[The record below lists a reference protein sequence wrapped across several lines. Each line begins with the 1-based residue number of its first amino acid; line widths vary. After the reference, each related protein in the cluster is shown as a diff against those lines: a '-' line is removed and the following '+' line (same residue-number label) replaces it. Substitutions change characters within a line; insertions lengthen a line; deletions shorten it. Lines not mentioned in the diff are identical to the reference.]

1 MRLHGLDRKAIIE
14 LAEKLIFP
22 EEHTSDGFASNQTS
36 FHSRGNAEPVVR
48 ELLQNCLD
56 ARRSERES
64 VEVVFTIDQVPV
76 TDLPAH
82 KDYRE
87 AFQSAR
93 SQRKQHDQLSPK
105 DVKICERID
114 EIIEGDQVPVLF
126 CRDNGKGIDDNQMNR
141 LLSEGN
147 TDKSD
152 EGAGSVGLGH
162 LTAFAASDLRYVVYG
177 GKTSGSFTGSGR
189 AILAARMGGGGR
201 KNSAFPERHS
211 SAKKE
216 TPN

>member
-1 MRLHGLDRKAIIE
+1 MIK

-22 EEHTSDGFASNQTS
+22 DEQTSDGFASNQTS

-56 ARRSERES
+56 ARRLDS

-82 KDYRE
+82 KDYIG
-87 AFQSAR
+87 AFRSAR
-93 SQRKQHDQLSPK
+93 SQREQHNQLSPK
-105 DVKICERID
+105 DMKICERID
-114 EIIEGDQVPVLF
+114 EIITGDRVPVLF
-126 CRDNGKGIDDNQMNR
+126 CRDNGKGIDDNHMNR

-177 GKTSGSFTGSGR
+177 GKTSGGFTGSGR
-189 AILAARMGGGGR
+189 AILAARMGGGVGKIR
-201 KNSAFPERHS
+201 FPQK
-211 SAKKE
+211 AL
-216 TPN
+216 

>member
-1 MRLHGLDRKAIIE
+1 MIK

-22 EEHTSDGFASNQTS
+22 EEQTSDGFANNQTS

-56 ARRSERES
+56 ARRPELDS
-64 VEVVFTIDQVPV
+64 VEVVFTIDKVSV
-76 TDLPAH
+76 TDLPAY
-82 KDYRE
+82 KDYLE

-93 SQRKQHDQLSPK
+93 SQREQHGQLSQK
-105 DVKICERID
+105 DMKICERIE

-177 GKTSGSFTGSGR
+177 GETSGGFTGSGR
-189 AILAARMGGGGR
+189 AILAARMGGGVAKTRFPR
-201 KNSAFPERHS
+201 KAL
-211 SAKKE
+211 
-216 TPN
+216 

>member
-1 MRLHGLDRKAIIE
+1 M
-14 LAEKLIFP
+14 AEKLIFP
-22 EEHTSDGFASNQTS
+22 DEQTSDGFASNQTS

-56 ARRSERES
+56 ARHERES

-76 TDLPAH
+76 TDLPAY

-93 SQRKQHDQLSPK
+93 SQRKQHNQLSPK

-114 EIIEGDQVPVLF
+114 EIIGGQVPVLF

-177 GKTSGSFTGSGR
+177 GKTSGGFTGSGR

-201 KNSAFPERHS
+201 KIRSFP
-211 SAKKE
+211 
-216 TPN
+216 

>member
-1 MRLHGLDRKAIIE
+1 MIK

-22 EEHTSDGFASNQTS
+22 DEQTSDGFASNQTS

-56 ARRSERES
+56 ARHERES

-76 TDLPAH
+76 TDLPAY

-87 AFQSAR
+87 AFRSAR
-93 SQRKQHDQLSPK
+93 QQRKQHNQLSPK

-114 EIIEGDQVPVLF
+114 EIIKGDQVPVLF

-177 GKTSGSFTGSGR
+177 GKTSGGFTGSGR

-201 KNSAFPERHS
+201 KIRSFP
-211 SAKKE
+211 
-216 TPN
+216 